1 MFIEELPR
9 VAMPSLRVM
18 KAAGAIA
25 VLGLVFV
32 AGRLSGPDEATSILA
47 IDHPA
52 PGVTT
57 IQVPVEELTPDVVEG
72 YIAPANLPSVDILL
86 AENRNLEVL
95 VTELSLSLATA
106 TSEGGGVAVVTPI
119 ETPPNETTFGYIPL
133 LAGLPYVAP
142 PWRSAAPTEA
152 PPLLSVPPDES
163 RVAFNDFRL
172 NFLAE
177 GADAKYTLSQKFVI
191 LNTTGRNEKNVP
203 TNLIR
208 LYEIGPGETRTP
220 IPVTETTTIAAAA
233 TPPHWYVKFGV
244 QGGVGRIAGPSGAS
258 SLTVFVGTPWLKRGN
273 NRSTEKT
280 RWAIATPVVAHNN
293 TETSFGMLPVSLN
306 LGTVMSGAHP
316 LTNLWVSPYIGTTSG
331 TSINRIG
338 GLFSVTF

>member
-18 KAAGAIA
+18 KTVGAIS

-32 AGRLSGPDEATSILA
+32 TGRLSGPDEATPVLA

-57 IQVPVEELTPDVVEG
+57 IQVPVEELTPEVVEG
-72 YIAPANLPSVDILL
+72 YIAPADIPSVDTLL
-86 AENRNLEVL
+86 AENRDLEVL
-95 VTELSLSLATA
+95 VAQLSMSLASA
-106 TSEGGGVAVVTPI
+106 TSEGGGVATTTPI
-119 ETPPNETTFGYIPL
+119 EAAPNVPIFGHIPI
-133 LAGLPYVAP
+133 AGLPYVAP
-142 PWRSAAPTEA
+142 TWVSDFSIELP
-152 PPLLSVPPDES
+152 PPLVPPVQS

-177 GADAKYTLSQKFVI
+177 GTDAKYTLSQKFLI

-244 QGGVGRIAGPSGAS
+244 QGGVGRIAGPSGES

-293 TETSFGMLPVSLN
+293 TETSFGILPVSLN